1 MLYTCLYKC
10 HLFEEKSNRHPA
22 TRKDV
27 SWLGLCLQGMVPFGE
42 FTAILASHFMAIT
55 ARKKSRSHQRGAK
68 NWVKGGYHG
77 GIQLIWGNCEWADA
91 PGMRGQEGTGRCY
104 TRRTV
109 RWATGI
115 LARNGKADM
124 ASSKL
129 RYWSWF
135 PCVYVHPESYFLH
148 RGIHEIKFFF
158 LYIYICYMYPKY
170 TFVCHSRDKPLSTV
184 LLEITYVRN
193 KQNSTSWGKRNRWL
207 VHGNCKFRQ
216 GGGFPWARKCGH
228 GCLLVNDTTVIREIR
243 FEDMIW
249 YVFGLVPRT
258 TSHWKIVG
266 NESRAKGS
274 MNICQWGRVKGKC
287 GTLYCSCTVV
297 FCMPM
302 IWYNCDCLIL
312 EHCFVSF
319 GHDVGWSYF
328 VLFRIIIF
336 NQLTGWVQ
344 SYRFSWCI
352 FCSGLHLWH
361 STTFDGVT
369 KWRVAEGQQEANANR
384 WLDFRDCSD
393 GDLWSNEPFCL
404 HNLCVLT
411 LRVPGRYTSREFVTA
426 AGTV

>member
-1 MLYTCLYKC
+1 MGRCARNARPRRNRKVLHQTNCALS
-10 HLFEEKSNRHPA
+10 HRHPGKKWKGRHGFKQA
-22 TRKDV
+22 K
-27 SWLGLCLQGMVPFGE
+27 
-42 FTAILASHFMAIT
+42 IL
-55 ARKKSRSHQRGAK
+55 K
-68 NWVKGGYHG
+68 
-77 GIQLIWGNCEWADA
+77 LIS
-91 PGMRGQEGTGRCY
+91 M
-104 TRRTV
+104 
-109 RWATGI
+109 
-115 LARNGKADM
+115 
-124 ASSKL
+124 
-129 RYWSWF
+129 
-135 PCVYVHPESYFLH
+135 YVHPESYFLH
-148 RGIHEIKFFF
+148 RGIHEIIFFS
-158 LYIYICYMYPKY
+158 YIYICYMYPKY

-312 EHCFVSF
+312 EHFFVSF

-344 SYRFSWCI
+344 SCRFSWCI

-384 WLDFRDCSD
+384 WLDFRDCND
-393 GDLWSNEPFCL
+393 GGFRSNLGLQVLFLWHDIPDM
-404 HNLCVLT
+404 
-411 LRVPGRYTSREFVTA
+411 VTI
-426 AGTV
+426 VQ